1 MTVSAKCYYA
11 LRAIYALAEHQGSVP
26 LKANEIAERQ
36 HIPIKF
42 LEAILSQLKGGGYV
56 TSRRG
61 VEGGYLLA
69 RPSDRLK
76 LGEIIRFI
84 DGPIAPVDCVSV
96 SSPKECEYPG
106 HCPFFEFW
114 GRVRQAIS
122 DVVDQTTFA
131 DLIKEN
137 ASLGLVYIPEWT
149 I

>member
-11 LRAIYALAEHQGSVP
+11 LRAIYALAEHKETSP

-42 LEAILSQLKGGGYV
+42 LEAILSQLKGGGFV
-56 TSRRG
+56 MSRRG

-69 RPSDRLK
+69 RPAEQLK
-76 LGEIIRFI
+76 VGEIIRFI
-84 DGPIAPVDCVSV
+84 DGPVAPVDCVSV
-96 SSPKECEYPG
+96 SRPKACEYPG
-106 HCPFFEFW
+106 HCPFFGFW
-114 GRVRQAIS
+114 GKVRQAIS

-131 DLIKEN
+131 DLIEEN
-137 ASLGLVYIPEWT
+137 AGLRPVYIPEWT

>member
-1 MTVSAKCYYA
+1 
-11 LRAIYALAEHQGSVP
+11 
-26 LKANEIAERQ
+26 
-36 HIPIKF
+36 
-42 LEAILSQLKGGGYV
+42 
-56 TSRRG
+56 

-76 LGEIIRFI
+76 IGEIIRFI

-96 SSPKECEYPG
+96 SRPKECEYPG
-106 HCPFFEFW
+106 HCPFFGFW

-131 DLIKEN
+131 DLMKEN
-137 ASLGLVYIPEWT
+137 ARLGVVYIPDYT

>member
-1 MTVSAKCYYA
+1 MNVSAKCYYA
-11 LRAIYALAEHQGSVP
+11 LRAIYALAEHSGTTPV
-26 LKANEIAERQ
+26 KANEIADRQ

-69 RPSDRLK
+69 RPADK
-76 LGEIIRFI
+76 LRVGEVIRFI
-84 DGPIAPVDCVSV
+84 DGPVAPVECVSL
-96 SSPKECEYPG
+96 SCPKECEFPG
-106 HCPFFEFW
+106 HCPFFGFW

-131 DLIKEN
+131 DLIQEN
-137 ASLGLVYIPEWT
+137 ASLGFTYVPDWT

>member
-42 LEAILSQLKGGGYV
+42 LEAILSQLKGGGFV
-56 TSRRG
+56 ISRRG

-69 RPSDRLK
+69 RPSDRLMI
-76 LGEIIRFI
+76 GEVIRFI

-96 SSPKECEYPG
+96 SRPKECEYPG
-106 HCPFFEFW
+106 HCPFFGFW

-131 DLIKEN
+131 DLMKEN
-137 ASLGLVYIPEWT
+137 AQLGVVYIADYS